1 MGGGEAMGLQLLV
14 IGNALSQHMRN
25 LLLAPLLLSLAMPAM
40 SSVDPK
46 VHKVCMD
53 AKDYV
58 GCVSAHSANPS
69 SPGSVNTVINR
80 EGLATNEG
88 NICPDGYASKG
99 VGYCGKVSCEQ
110 CISFGCLS
118 GNDKILGGKN
128 WKCDRGMFVYLLRWG
143 DSLVRAS
150 YDPNCPAG
158 LFKPG
163 FNSTCEQRDFELG
176 QAAQR

>member
-1 MGGGEAMGLQLLV
+1 
-14 IGNALSQHMRN
+14 MRR
-25 LLLAPLLLSLAMPAM
+25 LLLAPLLLSLALPAM

-46 VHKVCMD
+46 VHKICMD
-53 AKDYV
+53 VKDYV
-58 GCVSAHSANPS
+58 GCVSAHSASPA

-80 EGLATNEG
+80 EGLVTNEG

-99 VGYCGKVSCEQ
+99 VGYCGKVNCEQ

-128 WKCDRGMFVYLLRWG
+128 WKCDRGMYVYLLRWG
-143 DSLVRAS
+143 DSIIRAS

-158 LFKPG
+158 PFKPG
-163 FNSTCEQRDFELG
+163 FNSTCEQRDFEMSQAG
-176 QAAQR
+176 QK